1 MSDLHDSAFDDLQ
14 QIGALIAAAQD
25 IKNAKDYTYDAWEV
39 NEPKLN
45 GSGTSRQR
53 KDMLSNEGATVTVRV
68 EFKLR
73 HKPQLRHVTK
83 SEPRHC
89 NSRLGK
95 PEPRTALHAPNYPG
109 AQHKKEEPTG

>member
-1 MSDLHDSAFDDLQ
+1 MVDPRIEASKTLPTQLSRLTGDRV
-14 QIGALIAAAQD
+14 
-25 IKNAKDYTYDAWEV
+25 TY
-39 NEPKLN
+39 K
-45 GSGTSRQR
+45 
-53 KDMLSNEGATVTVRV
+53 MYNEGSTVTVGDRTFLTLANTRPSDPKEWKGRV

-95 PEPRTALHAPNYPG
+95 PEPKTALHAPNYPG